1 MYSFRPGL
9 QNDPA
14 RSDIP
19 KPQNDAVVINFT
31 SILYSLLHYSSVRI
45 GRGYKDDS
53 TGNVMVAVATA
64 DELENTI
71 FDWECDVVGEDVE
84 VWPDL
89 RRGCNF

>member
-1 MYSFRPGL
+1 M
-9 QNDPA
+9 
-14 RSDIP
+14 
-19 KPQNDAVVINFT
+19 
-31 SILYSLLHYSSVRI
+31 RI

-71 FDWECDVVGEDVE
+71 FDWESDVVGEDVE